1 MLTGDF
7 GKSALPGVLFR
18 RFTFDRPTG
27 RAQMKRNSLV
37 LLAAVAATALTI
49 GAARAQDVV
58 VATAGPMTG
67 GDAIFGEQM
76 KRGAEMAVKDIN
88 AGGGL
93 LGKKLKL
100 EIGDD
105 QCEPKQALPV
115 ANSFVQ
121 KKVIF

>member
-1 MLTGDF
+1 MLR
-7 GKSALPGVLFR
+7 KS
-18 RFTFDRPTG
+18 
-27 RAQMKRNSLV
+27 SL
-37 LLAAVAATALTI
+37 LLAAVAATALTV
-49 GAARAQDVV
+49 GVAKAQEVE

-88 AGGGL
+88 AAGGL

-121 KKVIF
+121 KKVIFVAGLGTFVGS